1 MNKASI
7 WKDKIILS
15 WDGVLPPNTPSGA
28 IHSNEDVVHFWE
40 HLNGFIKWS
49 VRMNAYVMNLS
60 LQNIDRLNRQFPNLQ
75 WRSQDEVHRLRAQK
89 SFFYKMIEM
98 ANKVKNLPFDRLP
111 KYDYKVP
118 PLGEYQHRGVVF
130 LRNVKRAPLFADCGC
145 LAGDTIISISRARA
159 GRKVTIRDLF
169 KSFHGSRAKTNPKVR
184 SYDGDIIKLHDIYDV
199 VESGVKPVYKLTLE
213 DGKSIKATEDHLIK
227 TNLAWIPLGYLT
239 TSDYVMVDN
248 LTRHSKAGS
257 GRNFNHGVPEY
268 SRVVSV
274 EYVGEEMTYDICC
287 EDPHHNFVANGMV
300 VHNSGKTFMVLTSTE
315 LQIKKGEIQPGKTL
329 ICGKLA
335 TLREGWEKDAK
346 KFTDLNVK
354 TLWLPTGIKNRRER
368 IIELLN
374 SPADAYVINHDGLRL
389 FEAELTEKRFSKV
402 VIDESTILKN
412 FHGLHKAIKGG
423 QFGRALMSVA
433 ASADYRVIMSGT
445 PAPNGPDD
453 FWGQMYFL
461 DPDGIT
467 LEPSFNDF
475 RQEYMQ
481 LVDLRPK
488 NRRMKTDSSGQEYY
502 VPPGPKDPKE
512 WMPKKDMVE
521 RVGGLVNPLSYRI
534 KIRDHLKD
542 LPQCTQM
549 KRMVEMTKEQK
560 IHYKDMLDKLK
571 VVIDDVRITVPV
583 KLTQIMKLRQITG
596 GFIIDNEEV
605 AHVIPDNP
613 KLEELDSLL
622 EEIGKEN
629 KVVIYAQYQWEIKL
643 IESRYKD
650 RGAVTVYGGNSSE
663 RNLKNISTFIN
674 DEACKM
680 IVLHPKSAAHG
691 ITFTMAHY
699 MIFYSIDHSAEDN
712 YQCVKRIDRAGQKLP
727 TFVYYLLCEGSIDK
741 TIYQVV
747 IDKLKDQEELLSQQS
762 LDQLI
767 IDLWRENEAS

>member
-7 WKDKIILS
+7 WKDKIILN
-15 WDGVLPPNTPSGA
+15 WDGVLPPNTPKGA
-28 IHSNEDVVHFWE
+28 IHSDEDVVHFWE
-40 HLNGFIKWS
+40 HLSGFIKWS

-130 LRNVKRAPLFADCGC
+130 LRNVKRAPLFADCG
-145 LAGDTIISISRARA
+145 L
-159 GRKVTIRDLF
+159 
-169 KSFHGSRAKTNPKVR
+169 
-184 SYDGDIIKLHDIYDV
+184 
-199 VESGVKPVYKLTLE
+199 
-213 DGKSIKATEDHLIK
+213 
-227 TNLAWIPLGYLT
+227 
-239 TSDYVMVDN
+239 
-248 LTRHSKAGS
+248 
-257 GRNFNHGVPEY
+257 
-268 SRVVSV
+268 
-274 EYVGEEMTYDICC
+274 
-287 EDPHHNFVANGMV
+287 
-300 VHNSGKTFMVLTSTE
+300 GKTYMVLTSTE
-315 LQIKKGEIQPGKTL
+315 LQIKKREIPSGKTL

-335 TLREGWEKDAK
+335 TLREGWERDTK
-346 KFTDLNVK
+346 KFTDLTAK
-354 TLWLPTGIKNRRER
+354 TLWLPTSTKNRKEK
-368 IIELLN
+368 IAEMIN
-374 SPADAYVINHDGLRL
+374 SPADIYIINHDGIRI
-389 FEAELTEKRFSKV
+389 FEEELIQKRFSKV
-402 VIDESTILKN
+402 VVDESTILKN

-423 QFGRALMSVA
+423 QFGRSLMAVS

-453 FWGQMYFL
+453 LWGQFYFL
-461 DPDGIT
+461 DPDGVIM
-467 LEPSFNDF
+467 EPSFNDF

-488 NRRMKTDSSGQEYY
+488 SRRMKTDSSGQEYY

-512 WMPKKDMVE
+512 WMPKKDMIE
-521 RVGGLVNPLSYRI
+521 RVGSLSNPISYRLR
-534 KIRDHLKD
+534 IRDHLKD
-542 LPQCTQM
+542 LPECTKT